1 MTDIVG
7 KKLSD
12 GTIAVK
18 SPLAGTEQLYINDA
32 GTSKKTT
39 TQDVADLVDVYP
51 YDVTKDPTGFEATD
65 NNSGISVSYD
75 GTTRKVTLTGTFT
88 AYYHGQLVSVLTNGW
103 VSDAHADVTGSYFLR
118 YNGTGFEFDTTPWYF
133 YCMQIAF
140 VEYDDV
146 SKTGRCIREVH
157 SLMDW
162 RTHQELHKTIGT
174 YLDSGADISG
184 ITLNSTTAAERR
196 PDMALANVFDED
208 LKSIIP
214 ALTTKLYTQRYL
226 TGAGGTKTFVT
237 GAADIIPLS
246 TNQPYYNQWTGAT
259 WQQTLFGVNDYGAI
273 FVIAAPMG
281 SDTNSQLHRYQ
292 FLQPQQVSGTLSVI
306 QGLTPNNVTTGESG
320 VILSEYVF
328 VGKIIVRYT
337 ASNWVIISTEKL
349 VGTRTNQ
356 STQAGAFLSTVAVD
370 GSTITGNGT
379 PSSPLAFSKTITVA
393 SGDALVLDT
402 SAAVNSVFRIKNET
416 VEKFAAYGLSAD
428 NHAYI
433 RATVA
438 TGNLIMN
445 LGGATKFTFDY
456 NGKLTMA
463 TAPTAESATAYAPLT
478 RNTST
483 GEILTGGK
491 QVVSIASDT
500 TPNPTGWAY
509 ENEYYLTALAGNI
522 TEVAAPIGTPVNG
535 NTLMMRIKDDGTART
550 IAWNAIYK
558 GFSQTLPSTTI
569 LGKEMY
575 LGFIYNSASS
585 KWDLL
590 SRVDEV

>member
-1 MTDIVG
+1 MADIVG

-12 GTIAVK
+12 GTIPVK
-18 SPLAGTEQLYINDA
+18 TTLAGTEQLYINDA

-103 VSDAHADVTGSYFLR
+103 ESDAHADVTGSYFLR

-146 SKTGRCIREVH
+146 AKTGRCIREVH

-174 YLDSGADISG
+174 YLDSGADISSYV
-184 ITLNSTTAAERR
+184 LNSTTAAERR
-196 PDMALANVFDED
+196 PDIALANVFDED

-226 TGAGGTKTFVT
+226 TGATGAKSFTT

-259 WQQTLFGVNDYGAI
+259 WQQTLFSANDYGAI
-273 FVIAAPMG
+273 FVISAPMA

-292 FLQPQQVSGTLSVI
+292 FLQPQQVNGTLSVI
-306 QGLTPNNVTTGESG
+306 QGLTPSNVTTGESA

-337 ASNWVIISTEKL
+337 GGNWQIISVEKL
-349 VGTRTNQ
+349 TGTRTNQ
-356 STQAGAFLSTVAVD
+356 ASQSGNFLSTVAVD
-370 GSTITGNGT
+370 GTTITGNGT
-379 PSSPLAFSKTITVA
+379 AGSPLVA
-393 SGDALVLDT
+393 KIFEVIQLACSDETTALTTGTKVTFRMPFAMTLT
-402 SAAVNSVFRIKNET
+402 AVRGSVT
-416 VEKFAAYGLSAD
+416 
-428 NHAYI
+428 
-433 RATVA
+433 
-438 TGNLIMN
+438 
-445 LGGATKFTFDY
+445 
-456 NGKLTMA
+456 
-463 TAPTAESATAYAPLT
+463 TAPTGATLLT
-478 RNTST
+478 VDINEGGTTILST
-483 GEILTGGK
+483 KLTFDASEK
-491 QVVSIASDT
+491 TTTTATTPAVISDT
-500 TPNPTGWAY
+500 T
-509 ENEYYLTALAGNI
+509 LADDAEI
-522 TEVAAPIGTPVNG
+522 TIDIDSVGS
-535 NTLMMRIKDDGTART
+535 T
-550 IAWNAIYK
+550 IAGAGLK
-558 GFSQTLPSTTI
+558 VTLIGYRT
-569 LGKEMY
+569 
-575 LGFIYNSASS
+575 
-585 KWDLL
+585 
-590 SRVDEV
+590 